1 MTGLTQLLKRLRIL
15 ELLIT
20 EQKVIIDGKVHLYL
34 LFASQWQNGQYK
46 SWEADYSRYDLQ
58 RLFEDFMIIQ
68 P

>member
-34 LFASQWQNGQYK
+34 LFASQ
-46 SWEADYSRYDLQ
+46 
-58 RLFEDFMIIQ
+58 
-68 P
+68 